1 VRTCVRT
8 YHATHIWLLLLL
20 LVVMQVFMKVA
31 SKFFQGLDGVS
42 RHAGILFGMGVDG
55 NVSWDYK
62 GPQDNGMA

>member
-1 VRTCVRT
+1 
-8 YHATHIWLLLLL
+8 
-20 LVVMQVFMKVA
+20 MQVFMKVA